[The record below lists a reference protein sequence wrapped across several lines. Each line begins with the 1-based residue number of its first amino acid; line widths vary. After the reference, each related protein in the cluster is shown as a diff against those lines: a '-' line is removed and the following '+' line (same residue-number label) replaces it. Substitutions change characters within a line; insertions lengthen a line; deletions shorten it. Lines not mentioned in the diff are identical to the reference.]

1 MPGESPLLILIAGL
15 PGTGK
20 TSFAKYLS
28 RNMKIPMVSKD
39 IIKEHLFDTI
49 GFKNRSEKVTL
60 GIAAAD
66 LMYHVA
72 EVHLE
77 IGRPIILE
85 NNFETATKPGLVR
98 LITRYNCRTIMVKFF
113 TDPVILGKRFL
124 ERDKSPERHR
134 GHVVNTRY
142 PEVDGGEQNPADQ
155 SPADISPTDVSP
167 TDQVTDFKQYYN
179 AMIQRG
185 MADFTVGGEEI
196 LVDTTDFSKVSYE
209 EIQTLISRMVGH
221 TEFPA

>member
-1 MPGESPLLILIAGL
+1 MSSNSPALILIAGL

-28 RNMKIPMVSKD
+28 RKLGIPMVSKD

-49 GFKNRSEKVTL
+49 GFKNRAEKVTL

-72 EVHLE
+72 ELHLE
-77 IGRPIILE
+77 IGLPIILE
-85 NNFETATKPGLVR
+85 NNFESASKPGLLK
-98 LITRYNCRTIMVKFF
+98 LIAHYNCKTVMVKFH
-113 TDPVILGKRFL
+113 TEPGVLGKRFL

-134 GHVVNTRY
+134 GHVINTRY
-142 PEVDGGEQNPADQ
+142 PEVPDNGKLPPDQ
-155 SPADISPTDVSP
+155 IQGDRAPSNQDSYEP
-167 TDQVTDFKQYYN
+167 QVTDFSKYYN

-185 MADFTVGGEEI
+185 MADFSVDGEEI
-196 LVDTTDFSKVSYE
+196 FVDTTDFAAVSYDS
-209 EIQTLISRMVGH
+209 ICNKVKLNISPGA
-221 TEFPA
+221 TS